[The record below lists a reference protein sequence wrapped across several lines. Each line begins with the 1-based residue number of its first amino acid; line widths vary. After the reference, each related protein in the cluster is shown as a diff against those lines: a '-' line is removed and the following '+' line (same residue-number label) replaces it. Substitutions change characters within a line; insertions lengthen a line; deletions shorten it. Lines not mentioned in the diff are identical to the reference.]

1 MKSEFAAQV
10 TIHIDANPEAVWDA
24 LVNPAMI
31 KQYFFGTDAISDWRE
46 GSTLQFKGEYEGKE
60 YLDKGVIIKYD
71 KPKILQY
78 TYLSSMSGKEDKPE
92 NYALITYALT
102 PDGNNTK
109 LDITQDNIP
118 TATEQEH
125 SLKNW
130 SDVSKHI
137 KQLVENTPA
146 A

>member
-10 TIHIDANPEAVWDA
+10 TIHIDATPEAVWNA
-24 LVNPAMI
+24 LTNPAII
-31 KQYFFGTDAISDWRE
+31 KQYFFGTEAVSDWKE
-46 GSTLQFKGEYEGKE
+46 GSTLEFKGEYEGKQ
-60 YLDKGVIIKYD
+60 YMDKGVILKYEQ
-71 KPKILQY
+71 PKMLQY

-102 PDGNNTK
+102 PEENSTR

-118 TATEQEH
+118 TAEAQEH

-130 SDVSKHI
+130 SDVSKQI
-137 KQLVENTPA
+137 KQIVERK
-146 A
+146 